1 MKMTVTTRSMQKVL
15 DQQNSKNIEL
25 EFIRKIQEANNLFQ
39 KATNTEERI
48 LIVTNLLGNINN
60 NFDAVIS
67 KKPDN
72 WQVFVSFNYN
82 TIVQME
88 KLKKTNTVSRV
99 NKFIFNTF
107 MEEAAEAKQR
117 YIPFIKNIKKCI
129 ISKEPEVAKAI
140 NHITEMEITQNA
152 PYVTVRGK
160 A

>member
-1 MKMTVTTRSMQKVL
+1 MPVITRSMQKVL
-15 DQQNSKNIEL
+15 DQQNSKNTEL

-48 LIVTNLLGNINN
+48 LIVTNLLGNINK

-140 NHITEMEITQNA
+140 NHITEMELIQNA

>member
-1 MKMTVTTRSMQKVL
+1 MTVTTRSMQKVL
-15 DQQNSKNIEL
+15 DQQNSKKREL
-25 EFIRKIQEANNLFQ
+25 EFIRKVQEANNLFQ
-39 KATNTEERI
+39 KATNTEERM
-48 LIVTNLLGNINN
+48 LIVTNLLGNINE

-67 KKPDN
+67 KKPES

-82 TIVQME
+82 TIIQME
-88 KLKKTNTVSRV
+88 KLKKTYTVSRV

-117 YIPFIKNIKKCI
+117 YIPFIKNINKSI

-140 NHITEMEITQNA
+140 NHITEMELSQNA
-152 PYVTVRGK
+152 PYVSVREK